1 MSGQK
6 QPKRQL
12 FFHFEP
18 SALYFCL
25 MSVIGEDKFTK
36 IMPDTFDAN

>member
-6 QPKRQL
+6 QPKHQF
-12 FFHFEP
+12 FFHFEL

-36 IMPDTFDAN
+36 IISNTFDAN

>member
-18 SALYFCL
+18 SALYFCP

>member
-6 QPKRQL
+6 QPKHQF

-18 SALYFCL
+18 LALCFCL
-25 MSVIGEDKFTK
+25 RSVMGEDKFTK
-36 IMPDTFDAN
+36 IMSNTFDAN